1 MHYYG
6 YIDENNI
13 CQGTYSFP
21 SQISDPN
28 YIYLG
33 TTDDQSVVG
42 KYWNATTQE
51 WEEVTAFY
59 YAILNSKDICTQVK
73 EYPSVI
79 NDSKYIRIQS
89 LDTSLVG
96 KWYNRDTL
104 AFEVA
109 PVHILADHSTDVVNY
124 KNQDVWLNDILDDKA
139 NSSDVYTKT
148 QVDTLIDN
156 IELQAGGQ
164 GLSAYQIAQNN
175 GFVGTE
181 EEWLASLKG
190 ETGETGATGE
200 TGVQGLSA
208 YQVAVNNGFVGSET
222 EWLASLQADVDTSAF
237 ALVDHTHDGFATS
250 DELVTLQAVVDGKA
264 DEVHEHLG
272 YADISHDHTIGDVA
286 GLQSALNGMA
296 LSTHTHTEYAASNHT
311 HNEYLS
317 TSGGTVGG
325 NLQVNGVVR
334 VQGQQCIFNSGTM
347 VTLGTNNLPT
357 MIAGSSIYSKVAIQ
371 VSSDERLKDVKG
383 ASDKEKALNLIKN
396 LNVVDYAY
404 KDTPNDDRVG
414 VIAQELE
421 KLDERFVKRG
431 EDGYLYVRMNELIF
445 PLIIAVQ
452 ELLKK

>member
-1 MHYYG
+1 MHYYA
-6 YIDENNI
+6 YIDSNNI

-21 SQISDPN
+21 SQISDLN

-73 EYPSVI
+73 EYPSAI
-79 NDSKYIRIQS
+79 TDSKYIRIYS
-89 LDTSLVG
+89 LDTSLVS

-104 AFEVA
+104 QFEVA
-109 PVHILADHSTDVVNY
+109 PIHILADHSTDVVNY
-124 KNQDVWLNDILDDKA
+124 KNQDVWLDDVLDGKA

-148 QVDTLIDN
+148 QIDNLIDN
-156 IELQAGGQ
+156 IEVQAGGQ
-164 GLSAYQIAQNN
+164 GLSAYQIALNN

-190 ETGETGATGE
+190 ETGEQGA
-200 TGVQGLSA
+200 QGLSA
-208 YQVAVNNGFVGSET
+208 YQVAVNNGFEGSET
-222 EWLASLQADVDTSAF
+222 EWLASLQGDVDTSAF
-237 ALVDHTHDGFATS
+237 ALVNHTHDGFATT
-250 DELVTLQAVVDGKA
+250 DELVTLQAVVGGKA

-272 YADISHDHTIGDVA
+272 YAEVSHDHTIGDIA
-286 GLQSALNGMA
+286 GLQSALDGKA
-296 LSTHTHTEYAASNHT
+296 LNTHTHTEYAPSTHT
-311 HNEYLS
+311 HSEYLS

-334 VQGQQCIFNSGTM
+334 VQGQQCIYNSGSM
-347 VTLGTNNLPT
+347 VTLATNNLQT
-357 MIAGSSIYSKVAIQ
+357 MIAGSAIYSKVGIQ
-371 VSSDERLKDVKG
+371 VSSDERLKNVKG

-404 KDTPNDDRVG
+404 KNTPDDERVG
-414 VIAQELE
+414 VIAQDLE

-431 EDGYLYVRMNELIF
+431 EDGYLYVRTNELIF